1 MNAKLGKSDT
11 ELDDA
16 NSTEREPA
24 FLFNLHQGRLHGAL
38 ARKIGINILSG
49 VHKSGDILP
58 NEMEASASH
67 DISRSGYREAIRI
80 LAAKGLVESKPK
92 LGTRVSQRVR
102 WNILDPEVLGWMFA
116 SEPSAEF
123 VNSLFELRLITE
135 PAAAALAAERRT
147 QADIDKMAAC
157 IEVMK
162 KHTLA
167 TEIGR
172 NADLEFHDCLMGA
185 TKNEAL
191 ASLSTSIGAA
201 VAWTTIFKQRQ
212 NELPRDP
219 LPDHIAVFEAIER
232 KDANYARWCMETLVR
247 MALKDTHASM

>member
-1 MNAKLGKSDT
+1 MSSKNKDN
-11 ELDDA
+11 LDGMT
-16 NSTEREPA
+16 NITVNEREPA

-49 VHKSGDILP
+49 EHKSGDILP
-58 NEMEASASH
+58 NEMEASNNH

-80 LAAKGLVESKPK
+80 LAAKGLVESRPK
-92 LGTRVSQRVR
+92 LGTRVTERSR

-147 QADIDKMAAC
+147 QSDIDKMAAC
-157 IEVMK
+157 LEVMK
-162 KHTLA
+162 EYTLA

-172 NADLEFHDCLMGA
+172 NADLEFHACLMGA

-191 ASLSTSIGAA
+191 TSLSTSIGAA

-212 NELPRDP
+212 NALPRDP